1 MDISQLEAEARAA
14 YEQRR
19 TRECFAL
26 TKSLLQ
32 ADPENGE
39 GLWLESAIRADI
51 QQDLRDSRG
60 LLEQSGT
67 NDEKKKYRK
76 AAEIILLKTL
86 NLDPENQEAKVLLQT
101 ARAMS
106 GVAQVVPIKPDEV
119 PFVAAPPL
127 GQKRQKKRSRFKTPV
142 TLLAIIILVGGLL
155 LVLRGR
161 RTSPDALAGSVTRT
175 ESINRT
181 ENQRA
186 PAETQYSPVPAP
198 PPAPA
203 PVPASTPTSVTSTVK
218 PAPPAAQTPAAAASP
233 VVAAAAAPAPAPP
246 AVPAANAPAVAEMGK
261 LSVTSPTTAEIYL
274 GNRYLGSTPTTLQL
288 PVGRQT
294 LEYRHGDLR
303 TVVTHTIKP
312 GATTTT
318 SVTFQV
324 TVQINA
330 KPWAQ
335 VSFDGTPRRQLG
347 QTPLSGVV
355 VPIGGVLTFENPNFP
370 TKTYRITD
378 TDSAIQINFQ

>member
-1 MDISQLEAEARAA
+1 
-14 YEQRR
+14 
-19 TRECFAL
+19 
-26 TKSLLQ
+26 
-32 ADPENGE
+32 
-39 GLWLESAIRADI
+39 
-51 QQDLRDSRG
+51 
-60 LLEQSGT
+60 
-67 NDEKKKYRK
+67 
-76 AAEIILLKTL
+76 
-86 NLDPENQEAKVLLQT
+86 
-101 ARAMS
+101 
-106 GVAQVVPIKPDEV
+106 
-119 PFVAAPPL
+119 
-127 GQKRQKKRSRFKTPV
+127 
-142 TLLAIIILVGGLL
+142 
-155 LVLRGR
+155 
-161 RTSPDALAGSVTRT
+161 
-175 ESINRT
+175 
-181 ENQRA
+181 
-186 PAETQYSPVPAP
+186 TQYTPVPAP

-246 AVPAANAPAVAEMGK
+246 AVPAANAPPVAEMGK

-303 TVVTHTIKP
+303 TVVTHTVKP

-335 VSFDGTPRRQLG
+335 VSFDGTPR
-347 QTPLSGVV
+347 
-355 VPIGGVLTFENPNFP
+355 
-370 TKTYRITD
+370 
-378 TDSAIQINFQ
+378 